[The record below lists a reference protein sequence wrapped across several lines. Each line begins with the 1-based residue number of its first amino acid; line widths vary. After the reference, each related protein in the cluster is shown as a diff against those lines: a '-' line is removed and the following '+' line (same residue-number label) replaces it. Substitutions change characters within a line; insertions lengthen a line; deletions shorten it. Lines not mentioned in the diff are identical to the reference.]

1 MKEPTAHARPGPLAV
16 QARAEFTL
24 DMLRNLV
31 VVFEAAAEDR
41 SVLVEM
47 RASPVH
53 WSDGRA
59 TAAGC
64 LIRLLFVRMRERLCI
79 PVIDPRSHCRRDRD
93 DATPLG
99 TGAG

>member
-47 RASPVH
+47 GDRGVWDVTH
-53 WSDGRA
+53 DGHRLFIGQ
-59 TAAGC
+59 TAAPPP
-64 LIRLLFVRMRERLCI
+64 L
-79 PVIDPRSHCRRDRD
+79 
-93 DATPLG
+93 DA
-99 TGAG
+99 

>member
-47 RASPVH
+47 GGPRGL
-53 WSDGRA
+53 GRH
-59 TAAGC
+59 
-64 LIRLLFVRMRERLCI
+64 
-79 PVIDPRSHCRRDRD
+79 P
-93 DATPLG
+93 
-99 TGAG
+99 